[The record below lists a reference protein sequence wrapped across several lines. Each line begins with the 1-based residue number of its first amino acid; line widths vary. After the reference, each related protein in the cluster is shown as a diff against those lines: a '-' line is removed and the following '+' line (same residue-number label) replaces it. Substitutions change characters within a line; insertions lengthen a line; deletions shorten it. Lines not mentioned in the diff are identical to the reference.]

1 MMRSLAGLASVALL
15 LAFTLPGDPVYPI
28 DFFVSPVGSA
38 LRLSGTFGE
47 LRPNHFHAGIDIKG
61 GIGVPILAAGD
72 GFVSRIRVA
81 PDGYGNHLYVQHP
94 NGYTTVYAHLL
105 DYAPEIQQYVRSLQF
120 SEETFE
126 LDVRPEP
133 SRFPVRR
140 GQGIGRMGN
149 TGHSFG
155 PHLHFEIRQTESD
168 KPLNPLLFGLSIS
181 DRVPPR
187 FYAMKVYEL
196 DERGQTLRSRT
207 LPLAFRNGAY
217 RPASDTLAISSNRVA
232 VAVKVYDQMDGVSN
246 QNGVY
251 SLDLFANDSLAYGFR
266 MEGIGFDQ
274 TRALNAHLD
283 YQEHTQNGAYFH
295 RCFRL
300 PGNQLGIYL
309 EGKEGILPVQPSSPV
324 RVQTV
329 ARDASGN
336 AARLEFS
343 LRSSTPPLVALNP
356 VPPYQYFLAHDR
368 SHLIDDYML
377 YLNFP
382 KGTFYEDLYM
392 QYEVREQVL
401 PGGFSPTHAIHRA
414 TVPVHSDYT
423 IGIRPYDMPEALRPK
438 AFIAQRIGTSATN
451 CGGQWQEDGMLVA
464 SVRSLGYFCVMVDTI
479 PPTITP
485 ERFYTDMRRY
495 NSFSFRIR
503 DNFSGSANLPNLKY
517 RAAIDG
523 KWILMTYDEKYRR
536 IEYVLEPDMENGT
549 HTLELQVSDA
559 MGNTTTFTR
568 NFTR

>member
-1 MMRSLAGLASVALL
+1 MMRSLAGLASVALFF
-15 LAFTLPGDPVYPI
+15 AFTFPGDPTFPI
-28 DFFVSPVGSA
+28 GFFDAPVSSA

-61 GIGVPILAAGD
+61 GIGVPILAAGE

-81 PDGYGNHLYVQHP
+81 PDGYGNHLYIQHP
-94 NGYTTVYAHLL
+94 NGYTSVYAHLL

-120 SEETFE
+120 SEESFE

-140 GQGIGRMGN
+140 GQWIGRMGN

-155 PHLHFEIRQTESD
+155 PHLHFEIRQTASD
-168 KPLNPLLFGLSIS
+168 KPMNPLLFGLSVS
-181 DRVPPR
+181 DQVPPR
-187 FYAMKVYEL
+187 FYAMKIYEL

-207 LPLAFRNGAY
+207 MPLSFRNGAY
-217 RPASDTLAISSNRVA
+217 RPSSDTLAVSPGPVA
-232 VAVKVYDQMDGVSN
+232 IAVKVYDQMDGVSN

-283 YQEHTQNGAYFH
+283 YLEHTRNGAYFH

-300 PGNQLGIYL
+300 PGNRLGIYQ
-309 EGKEGILPVQPSSPV
+309 EGKDGILQVHPGAPAK
-324 RVQTV
+324 VQTV
-329 ARDASGN
+329 VRDASGN

-343 LRSSTPPLVALNP
+343 LRSSETPAIPPNP
-356 VPPYQYFLAHDR
+356 PSPYQYFLAYDR
-368 SHLIDDYML
+368 SHRIDDYML

-382 KGTFYEDLYM
+382 EGTFYEDLYL
-392 QYEVREQVL
+392 QYEVKEQTL
-401 PGGFSPTHAIHRA
+401 PGVFSPVHAVHRA
-414 TVPVHSDYT
+414 TVPIHSDYT
-423 IGIRPYDMPEALRPK
+423 IGIRPYDMPEALRDK
-438 AFIAQRIGTSATN
+438 AFIAQRTGASATN
-451 CGGQWQEDGMLVA
+451 YGGQWQEDGMLVA
-464 SVRSLGYFCVMVDTI
+464 PVRSLGYFCVMVDTV

-536 IEYVLEPDMENGT
+536 IEYALEPDVEKGS

-559 MGNTTTFTR
+559 MGNTATFARQFTR
-568 NFTR
+568 